1 MTEDEKRV
9 IKNKIESELE
19 HLEYQIEK
27 LLEITKP
34 IAPDCSLGRLTR
46 EEAITEQQ
54 VNVKI
59 LDESILKETR
69 LHNALKRIDNDKFAI
84 CIECDEP
91 IGLARILVRPESIR
105 CVECASLL

>member
-1 MTEDEKRV
+1 MTEDEKV
-9 IKNKIESELE
+9 IIKEKIESELA
-19 HLEYQIEK
+19 HLEEQIEK

-59 LDESILKETR
+59 LDESMLKERR
-69 LHNALKRIDNDKFAI
+69 LCNALKRIESDKFGF
-84 CIECDEP
+84 CIECDEL
-91 IGLARILVRPESIR
+91 IGLERMLVRPESIR
-105 CVECASLL
+105 CVGCASLL